1 MDTLEIRQRRTH
13 GPLASVSQQELI
25 YYLALPILIGFMAS
39 TVLWGS
45 LCAQGMLYL
54 RRHSKDVI
62 RVKAC
67 VNHMLAAA
75 GSGAFLYDFTWH
87 VYHAD
92 YIPAGSET
100 PHHARLA
107 LVVSIVRYVWI
118 MWIRALSQSSLETWV
133 ASAMLY
139 ITVAEAAKRTAF
151 PAFVPSS
158 TRVSKRRAR
167 MIVYGLG
174 TGFLACMGSVAIIIT
189 VKLAEA
195 GGKSAAERK
204 C

>member
-1 MDTLEIRQRRTH
+1 MYTLEIRQRRTH
-13 GPLASVSQQELI
+13 GPLASVSDQELI
-25 YYLALPILIGFMAS
+25 DYLALPILIGFMAS
-39 TVLWGS
+39 TALWGS

-139 ITVAEAAKRTAF
+139 ITVAEAAWYLNSSDNLWVPLPYIISHFSNAFAQIGRSKSKAFAVARTSITESELR
-151 PAFVPSS
+151 VPF
-158 TRVSKRRAR
+158 
-167 MIVYGLG
+167 I
-174 TGFLACMGSVAIIIT
+174 
-189 VKLAEA
+189 
-195 GGKSAAERK
+195 ER
-204 C
+204 